1 LLPASFINEEL
12 FANAMAAYDAN
23 IRDFPNSSEA
33 RAGLYGKF
41 LYFLFNQLDTS
52 QTRAMLNQLV
62 ASYPQSIE
70 REIAELQM
78 SSFSRLAGSPSSSLM
93 GGVAKAGVTTSVQ
106 KLPAEFRLSQN
117 YPNPFNPATTIKFD
131 LPEASHVSLVIYD
144 VLGRKVAELE
154 NGVKEAGYHSATW
167 NATDVSSGI
176 YFARFALRETQ
187 GAARINRTLK
197 LIVTK

>member
-1 LLPASFINEEL
+1 
-12 FANAMAAYDAN
+12 
-23 IRDFPNSSEA
+23 
-33 RAGLYGKF
+33 
-41 LYFLFNQLDTS
+41 
-52 QTRAMLNQLV
+52 
-62 ASYPQSIE
+62 
-70 REIAELQM
+70 
-78 SSFSRLAGSPSSSLM
+78 
-93 GGVAKAGVTTSVQ
+93 
-106 KLPAEFRLSQN
+106 
-117 YPNPFNPATTIKFD
+117 